1 MSKSLGNVV
10 WAKDA
15 LEKLGADVLR
25 LYYCWETSPWEQ
37 QNFSFKVAEEVRAA
51 LNILWN
57 TFLFFET
64 YSKESFSFS
73 LEGLK
78 VEDRWI
84 LSRLNSTIKEVTTH
98 LDNFEFEKAGR
109 KILSFVV
116 EDLSRTYVKLVRDR
130 AWIYSKE
137 RNVPLSVLKVCLMNV
152 AKMLA
157 PISPFISEEIYQRLE
172 GNYEKSVFED
182 GWPIVGEK
190 AIDKKLE
197 EEFEYAKEFLEGALA
212 AREKAKIRIRQP
224 LREVYIPFDVGEAK
238 LLIQS
243 LANIKEVKVGVKEGL
258 VEAETKF
265 GKIYL
270 NVSLDEELIE
280 EGMFRELVRVI
291 QEERKR
297 RKMNVWDKIIL
308 KIGESELSLKI
319 VEKFGEKLM
328 EEVGAESILVE
339 ESESGKEIEFENA
352 KIKFDF

>member
-1 MSKSLGNVV
+1 
-10 WAKDA
+10 
-15 LEKLGADVLR
+15 
-25 LYYCWETSPWEQ
+25 
-37 QNFSFKVAEEVRAA
+37 
-51 LNILWN
+51 
-57 TFLFFET
+57 
-64 YSKESFSFS
+64 
-73 LEGLK
+73 
-78 VEDRWI
+78 
-84 LSRLNSTIKEVTTH
+84 
-98 LDNFEFEKAGR
+98 
-109 KILSFVV
+109 
-116 EDLSRTYVKLVRDR
+116 
-130 AWIYSKE
+130 
-137 RNVPLSVLKVCLMNV
+137 
-152 AKMLA
+152 MLA
-157 PISPFISEEIYQRLE
+157 PISPFISEEIYQILE

-182 GWPIVGEK
+182 GWPIVDEK

-197 EEFEYAKEFLEGALA
+197 EEFEYAKEFLEGTLA

-265 GKIYL
+265 GKVYL

-280 EGMFRELVRVI
+280 EGMFRELVRAI

-319 VEKFGEKLM
+319 VEKFGERLM

-339 ESESGKEIEFENA
+339 ELESGKEIEFENA